1 LQLVKSQYL
10 NEKPSCFDEI
20 CYTKAHLKLYDNHV
34 TKYEFFKRFVNGRK
48 AYIENR
54 FLP

>member
-1 LQLVKSQYL
+1 MKNLPVLMKFATQKH
-10 NEKPSCFDEI
+10 I
-20 CYTKAHLKLYDNHV
+20 LKLYDNHV